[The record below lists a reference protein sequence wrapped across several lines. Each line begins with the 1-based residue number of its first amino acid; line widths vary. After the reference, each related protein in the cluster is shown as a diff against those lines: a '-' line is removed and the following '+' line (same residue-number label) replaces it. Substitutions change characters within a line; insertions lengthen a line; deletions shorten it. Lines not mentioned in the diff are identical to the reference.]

1 MRNYNN
7 NILKASKQ
15 SEKMKLHSDFKKSIE
30 IIRSYPLLVQY
41 IKLSEITGDWFDNMY
56 GKTKD
61 IRIKEMRD
69 KFMFDSARTL
79 VVYSIS
85 GDDNGLKP
93 LINHFI
99 DSLPQMFKI

>member
-1 MRNYNN
+1 MKNYRN

-15 SEKMKLHSDFKKSIE
+15 SNKMKLHPDLKKSIE

-41 IKLSEITGDWFDNMY
+41 IKLSEITYDWFDTIY
-56 GKTKD
+56 DKTKD
-61 IRIKEMRD
+61 IEIKEMRD
-69 KFMFDSARTL
+69 RFMFDSSRNL
-79 VVYSIS
+79 VVYSEN
-85 GDDNGLKP
+85 GDVNSLKP